1 MDYSISTLAKLAGV
15 STRTLRYYDEIGLL
29 RPKDTTDAGYR
40 VYGTCEVDTLQQ
52 ILFYREMGVGLD
64 DIKSIITSPNYMR
77 LSALETHLAALLN
90 ERSRVDAMIKNVR
103 KTIASEKGEMKMTDK
118 EKFEGLKDKLIR
130 ENEDKYGE
138 EVRARYGDD
147 AINQSNANF
156 KGMSQQQ
163 YDRMQTL
170 AEEINETLKAALA
183 TKDPAGE
190 LAQKACTLH
199 KEWLKCTWPSYS
211 PEAHKGLAQMY
222 VDDERFTAYYDK
234 IAPGCA
240 VFLRDAIMIY
250 CK

>member
-1 MDYSISTLAKLAGV
+1 MDYSVSTLAKLAGV

-29 RPKDTTDAGYR
+29 RPKELTDAGYR
-40 VYGTCEVDTLQQ
+40 VYGTQEVDTLQQ

-64 DIKSIITSPNYMR
+64 DIKRIMTASAYKR
-77 LSALETHLAALLN
+77 LTALETHLKSLLDK
-90 ERSRVDAMIKNVR
+90 RGRMDAMIATVQ
-103 KTIASEKGEMKMTDK
+103 KTIASEKGELTMTDE

-130 ENEDKYGE
+130 ENEETYGAEVRSKYGDKTADE
-138 EVRARYGDD
+138 
-147 AINQSNANF
+147 SNAKF
-156 KGMSQQQ
+156 KGLTQQQ
-163 YDRMQTL
+163 YARMEAL
-170 AEEINETLKAALA
+170 AQELSATLKAALE

-190 LAQKACTLH
+190 LAQKACALH
-199 KEWLKCTWPSYS
+199 KEWLMCTWASYS

-250 CK
+250 CG